1 MNSRG
6 AIPVLGGLLAILLVV
21 GPFGAEPFPRTT
33 PQAVGLNPA
42 TLDEASRLMQAL
54 VAEKKIAGAVAAVAR
69 HGKLAYLESAGV
81 QDLETRAPMTE
92 RSLFRIYSM
101 SKPVTAVAAMM
112 LHERGRFELSD
123 PVAKFIPEFK
133 SVVVASADGT
143 TRPPLRAITVKD
155 LLLHTSGINHRTSQP
170 YQRAKV
176 RSRSQT
182 LPQFIANLVRVPLME
197 DPGTRYR
204 YSEGPTVV
212 GRLVEIWSGQPLDT
226 FMASQIFSPLG
237 MTDTSFWV
245 SPEQAPRFAT
255 RYAGGPD
262 GLVPNEIE
270 DVPFTVRPTL
280 IEGAVGLVSTAPD
293 FLRFS
298 QMLLNKGELGGVRLL
313 SAKSVASMTI
323 NGLTDAMVQER
334 NGMGWGIG
342 NVEVVV
348 DAAAQKVPSS
358 RGEYGWNGSAGTFF
372 WNDPS
377 ADMVIIVMTQ
387 FADRLPSQFKTL
399 VRQAAAE

>member
-1 MNSRG
+1 MNARW
-6 AIPVLGGLLAILLVV
+6 AAAAACLTMLLVV
-21 GPFGAEPFPRTT
+21 APFGAEPFPRAA
-33 PQAVGLNPA
+33 PQSVGLNAAKLNEA
-42 TLDEASRLMQAL
+42 TAVMNAL
-54 VAEKKIAGAVAAVAR
+54 VAERKIAGAVAAVAR

-92 RSLFRIYSM
+92 RTLFRIYSM
-101 SKPVTAVAAMM
+101 TKPVTAVAAMM
-112 LHERGRFELSD
+112 LHERGRFALTD

-133 SVVVASADGT
+133 NVVVASADGT
-143 TRPPLRAITVKD
+143 PRPPARPITVQD
-155 LLLHTSGINHRTSQP
+155 LLLHTSGINHRTSQL
-170 YQRAKV
+170 YQREKV
-176 RSRSQT
+176 RSRSDG
-182 LPQFIANLVRVPLME
+182 LPKFIANIVRVPLME

-212 GRLVEIWSGQPLDT
+212 GRLIEIWSGQPLDA
-226 FMASQIFSPLG
+226 FMASQIFQPLG
-237 MTDTSFWV
+237 MTDTVFWV

-255 RYAGGPD
+255 RYASGPG
-262 GLVPNEIE
+262 GLVANEIE
-270 DVPFTVRPTL
+270 DVPFTVRPAL

-293 FLRFS
+293 FVRFS

-313 SAKSVASMTI
+313 SAKSVESMTM
-323 NGLTDAMVQER
+323 NGLTDAMVKER

-358 RGEYGWNGSAGTFF
+358 RGEYGWNGSAGTYF

-377 ADMVIIVMTQ
+377 ADLVIVLMTQ
-387 FADRLPSQFKTL
+387 YADRLPAQFKTL
-399 VRQAAAE
+399 VRQAAE

>member
-1 MNSRG
+1 MHPRSAVGG
-6 AIPVLGGLLAILLVV
+6 ALVAAVLLVV
-21 GPFGAEPFPRTT
+21 GPFGAEPFPRAT
-33 PQAVGLNPA
+33 PQAVGLNA
-42 TLDEASRLMQAL
+42 AKLDEATQLMKAL

-143 TRPPLRAITVKD
+143 RCPPLRAITVRD

-182 LPQFIANLVRVPLME
+182 LPQFIANIVRVPLME

-204 YSEGPTVV
+204 YSESPTVV
-212 GRLVEIWSGQPLDT
+212 GRLIEIWSGQPLDR
-226 FMASQIFSPLG
+226 FMASEIFQPLG
-237 MTDTSFWV
+237 MTDTTFWV
-245 SPEQAPRFAT
+245 APEQVSRFAT
-255 RYAGGPD
+255 RYAVRD
-262 GLVPNEIE
+262 GQLIPNEIE
-270 DVPFTVRPTL
+270 EVPFTVRPAL

-298 QMLLNKGELGGVRLL
+298 QMLLNKGELAGVRLL
-313 SAKSVASMTI
+313 SAMTVDSMTA
-323 NGLTDAMVQER
+323 NGLTDAMVKQR
-334 NGMGWGIG
+334 NGMGWGLG

-348 DAAAQKVPSS
+348 DAALQKVPSS
-358 RGEYGWNGSAGTFF
+358 RGEYGWNGSAGTYF
-372 WNDPS
+372 WNDPTTG
-377 ADMVIIVMTQ
+377 MITILMTQ
-387 FADRLPSQFKTL
+387 FAGGVPGPFKTL
-399 VRQAAAE
+399 VREAVQQ

>member
-1 MNSRG
+1 M
-6 AIPVLGGLLAILLVV
+6 LLVV
-21 GPFGAEPFPRTT
+21 APFGAEPFPRAT
-33 PQAVGLNPA
+33 PASVGLNAAKLNEA
-42 TLDEASRLMQAL
+42 TALMKTL
-54 VAEKKIAGAVAAVAR
+54 VAEKKIAGAVAAIAR

-101 SKPVTAVAAMM
+101 TKPVTAVAAMM
-112 LHERGRFELSD
+112 LHERGRFALTD

-133 SVVVASADGT
+133 NVVVASADGT
-143 TRPPLRAITVKD
+143 PRPPARAITVQD
-155 LLLHTSGINHRTSQP
+155 LLLHTSGINHRTSQL
-170 YQRAKV
+170 YQREKV
-176 RSRSQT
+176 RSRSQG
-182 LPQFIANLVRVPLME
+182 LPQFVANIVRVPLME

-212 GRLVEIWSGQPLDT
+212 GRLIEIWSGQSLDA
-226 FMASQIFSPLG
+226 FMASQIFQPLG
-237 MTDTSFWV
+237 MTDTVFWV
-245 SPEQAPRFAT
+245 SPEQAPRFTT
-255 RYAGGPD
+255 RYAGGAS

-270 DVPFTVRPTL
+270 DVPFTVRPAL
-280 IEGAVGLVSTAPD
+280 LEGAVGLISTAPD

-298 QMLLNKGELGGVRLL
+298 QMLLNKGEFGGVRLL
-313 SAKSVASMTI
+313 SAKSVESMTI
-323 NGLTDAMVQER
+323 NGLTDAMVKER

-358 RGEYGWNGSAGTFF
+358 RGEYGWNGSAGTYF

-377 ADMVIIVMTQ
+377 ADTVVVLMTQ
-387 FADRLPSQFKTL
+387 YADRLPGQFKTL
-399 VRQAAAE
+399 VRQAAE

>member
-1 MNSRG
+1 MNSRC
-6 AIPVLGGLLAILLVV
+6 AVVAGLVAVPLVV
-21 GPFGAEPFPRTT
+21 GPFGAEPFPRAT
-33 PQAVGLNPA
+33 PQSVGLNAAKLNQA
-42 TLDEASRLMQAL
+42 TALMNGL

-69 HGKLAYLESAGV
+69 HGKLVYLESSGV
-81 QDLETRAPMTE
+81 QDLATRTPMTE

-101 SKPVTAVAAMM
+101 TKPVTAVAAMM
-112 LHERGRFELSD
+112 LHERGRFVLTD

-133 SVVVASADGT
+133 NVVVASADGT
-143 TRPPLRAITVKD
+143 ARPPARAITVQD
-155 LLLHTSGINHRTSQP
+155 LLLHTSGINHRTSQL
-170 YQRAKV
+170 YQREKV
-176 RSRSQT
+176 RSRAQT
-182 LPQFIANLVRVPLME
+182 LPQFIANIVRVPLME

-212 GRLVEIWSGQPLDT
+212 GRLIEIWSGQQLDT
-226 FMASQIFSPLG
+226 FMASQIFQPLG

-255 RYAGGPD
+255 RYAAGPG

-270 DVPFTVRPTL
+270 EVPFTVRPAL

-298 QMLLNKGELGGVRLL
+298 QMLLNKGQFGGVRLL
-313 SAKSVASMTI
+313 SAKSVESMTI
-323 NGLTDAMVQER
+323 NGLTDAMVKER
-334 NGMGWGIG
+334 NGMGWGVG

-348 DAAAQKVPSS
+348 DPAAQKVPSS
-358 RGEYGWNGSAGTFF
+358 RGEYGWNGSAGTYF

-377 ADMVIIVMTQ
+377 ADMVILLMTQ
-387 FADRLPSQFKTL
+387 YADRLPAQFKTL

>member
-1 MNSRG
+1 MKSRCAIVG
-6 AIPVLGGLLAILLVV
+6 ACLAMLPVV
-21 GPFGAEPFPRTT
+21 GPFGAEPFPRAT
-33 PQAVGLNPA
+33 PQSVGLNAAKLNEA
-42 TLDEASRLMQAL
+42 TAL
-54 VAEKKIAGAVAAVAR
+54 INAFVAEKKIAGAVAAVAR

-92 RSLFRIYSM
+92 RTLFRIYSM
-101 SKPVTAVAAMM
+101 TKPVTAVAAMM
-112 LHERGRFELSD
+112 LHERGRFALTD

-133 SVVVASADGT
+133 NVVVASADAT
-143 TRPPLRAITVKD
+143 TRPAARAITVQD
-155 LLLHTSGINHRTSQP
+155 LLLHTSGINHRTSQL
-170 YQRAKV
+170 YQREKV

-182 LPQFIANLVRVPLME
+182 LPQFIANIVRVPLME

-212 GRLVEIWSGQPLDT
+212 GRLIEIWSGQPLDT
-226 FMASQIFSPLG
+226 FMASQIFRPLG

-255 RYAGGPD
+255 RYAGGAS

-270 DVPFTVRPTL
+270 DVPFTVRPAL
-280 IEGAVGLVSTAPD
+280 IEGAVGLISTAPD
-293 FLRFS
+293 FLRLS

-313 SAKSVASMTI
+313 SAKSVESMTI
-323 NGLTDAMVQER
+323 NGLTEAMVKER

-358 RGEYGWNGSAGTFF
+358 RGEYGWNGSAGTYF

-377 ADMVIIVMTQ
+377 ADMVIILMTQ
-387 FADRLPSQFKTL
+387 YADRLAAPFKTL
-399 VRQAAAE
+399 VRQAAE

>member
-1 MNSRG
+1 MNSRCAAAG
-6 AIPVLGGLLAILLVV
+6 ACLALLLVAA
-21 GPFGAEPFPRTT
+21 PFGAEPFPRAT
-33 PQAVGLNPA
+33 PPSVGLNA
-42 TLDEASRLMQAL
+42 AKLDEATALMNAF

-69 HGKLAYLESAGV
+69 HGKLAYLQSTGV

-101 SKPVTAVAAMM
+101 TKPVTAVAAMM
-112 LHERGRFELSD
+112 LHERGRFALTD

-133 SVVVASADGT
+133 NVVVASADGPP
-143 TRPPLRAITVKD
+143 RPPARAITVQD
-155 LLLHTSGINHRTSQP
+155 LLLHTSGINHRTSQL
-170 YQRAKV
+170 YQREKV
-176 RSRSQT
+176 RSRSQG
-182 LPQFIANLVRVPLME
+182 LPQFIANIVRVPLME

-226 FMASQIFSPLG
+226 FMASQIFQPLG
-237 MTDTSFWV
+237 MTDTAFWV
-245 SPEQAPRFAT
+245 SPEQAPRLAT
-255 RYAGGPD
+255 RYAGAAS

-270 DVPFTVRPTL
+270 DVPFTVRPAL

-313 SAKSVASMTI
+313 SAKSVESMTI
-323 NGLTDAMVQER
+323 NALTEAMVKER

-358 RGEYGWNGSAGTFF
+358 RGEYGWNGSAGTYF

-377 ADMVIIVMTQ
+377 ADMVIILMTQ
-387 FADRLPSQFKTL
+387 YADRLPAQFKTL
-399 VRQAAAE
+399 VRQAAE

>member
-1 MNSRG
+1 MNSRCAVGG
-6 AIPVLGGLLAILLVV
+6 ALLVMLLVV
-21 GPFGAEPFPRTT
+21 APFGAEPFPRAT
-33 PQAVGLNPA
+33 PASVALNAAKLNEA
-42 TLDEASRLMQAL
+42 TALIHAL

-81 QDLETRAPMTE
+81 QDLETRAPMTD

-101 SKPVTAVAAMM
+101 TKPVTAVAAMM
-112 LHERGRFELSD
+112 LHERGRFVLTD

-133 SVVVASADGT
+133 NVVVASADGT
-143 TRPPLRAITVKD
+143 TRPPSRAITVQD
-155 LLLHTSGINHRTSQP
+155 LLLHTSGINHRTSQL
-170 YQRAKV
+170 YQRERV
-176 RSRSQT
+176 RSRAQG
-182 LPQFIANLVRVPLME
+182 LPQFIANIVRVPLME

-212 GRLVEIWSGQPLDT
+212 GRLIEIWSGQPLDT
-226 FMASQIFSPLG
+226 FMTSQIFQPLG
-237 MTDTSFWV
+237 MTDTAFWV

-255 RYAGGPD
+255 RYSGGAS

-270 DVPFTVRPTL
+270 DVPFTDRPAL

-298 QMLLNKGELGGVRLL
+298 QMLLNKGECGGVRLL
-313 SAKSVASMTI
+313 SPKSVESMTT
-323 NGLTDAMVQER
+323 NGLTDTMVKER

-342 NVEVVV
+342 NVEIVV

-358 RGEYGWNGSAGTFF
+358 RGEYGWNGSAGTYF

-377 ADMVIIVMTQ
+377 ADTVIILMTQ
-387 FADRLPSQFKTL
+387 YADRLPAQFKTL
-399 VRQAAAE
+399 VRQAAE

>member
-1 MNSRG
+1 MKSRC
-6 AIPVLGGLLAILLVV
+6 AVVAPLVAMLLIVAL
-21 GPFGAEPFPRTT
+21 FGAEPFPRAT
-33 PQAVGLNPA
+33 PQSVGLNAAKLNEA
-42 TLDEASRLMQAL
+42 TALMSAL

-101 SKPVTAVAAMM
+101 TKPVTAVAAMM
-112 LHERGRFELSD
+112 LHERRRFALTD

-133 SVVVASADGT
+133 NVVVASADGT
-143 TRPPLRAITVKD
+143 PRPPARAITVQD
-155 LLLHTSGINHRTSQP
+155 LLLHTSGINHRTSQL
-170 YQRAKV
+170 YQREKV
-176 RSRSQT
+176 RSRSQG
-182 LPQFIANLVRVPLME
+182 LPQFIANIVRVPLME

-212 GRLVEIWSGQPLDT
+212 GRLIEIWSGQPLDT
-226 FMASQIFSPLG
+226 FMASQIFQPLG
-237 MTDTSFWV
+237 MTDTAFWV
-245 SPEQAPRFAT
+245 SPERAPRFAT
-255 RYAGGPD
+255 RYAGGAN

-270 DVPFTVRPTL
+270 DVPFTVRPAL

-298 QMLLNKGELGGVRLL
+298 QMLLNKGEFRGVRLL
-313 SAKSVASMTI
+313 SAKSVESMTI
-323 NGLTDAMVQER
+323 NGLTEAMVKER

-348 DAAAQKVPSS
+348 DAAAQRVPSS
-358 RGEYGWNGSAGTFF
+358 RGEYGWNGSAGTYF
-372 WNDPS
+372 WNDPA
-377 ADMVIIVMTQ
+377 ADMVIILMTQ
-387 FADRLPSQFKTL
+387 YADRLPAQFKTL
-399 VRQAAAE
+399 VRQAAE